1 MKTKKFPLIILR
13 LVICFLVPYL
23 TMFSISV
30 SAQSIYQV
38 NGRTIL
44 KNNSQ
49 YFDITTGDSI
59 MVDTKHLTIEFHQSK
74 ESIGQSEIITQYN
87 AKLFHSSINKQFF
100 FTLDTLNDY
109 ISTLTNIISEEN
121 ISKVYLSY
129 KFKGNFADYLSSV
142 MTNNMNNTIP
152 DDPYFDPDYNNA
164 YLTNMQMPEAWSIET
179 GKSTIRVGFIGLGC
193 DWNCADLPP
202 YNSIGYNFFDE
213 SSNTF
218 PILPFQTIMHWASH
232 QGTRETSV
240 ISARTNNNLYM
251 SGIAGGWNGNGGI
264 IPVQYV
270 VGEILGLD
278 VYYYTSFIAAAIDK
292 SVEDDVKV
300 INFTLNPPPSA
311 DISSAIQNA
320 YDKGVV
326 IVASV
331 GKYFYN
337 DDHSI
342 LFPATEEHVIAVGGT
357 ELTMDQLSVGDR
369 YYYDEKKWY
378 GYPSGSRF
386 GSGLEVTAN
395 AKNVVT
401 LSGYILPFGPQT
413 TNVMYDLGTE
423 YSTSIVSGV
432 AALILSAN
440 NCLSPNEVEKILINS
455 CEKLG
460 GYSYNSSG
468 WCNELGYGR
477 VNAKTAVELAMGEP
491 GKILTFN
498 ETWDHNRSFRGDII
512 VPNGKTLTLQNMTL
526 KMWENAGIT
535 VNKGGTLNII
545 NSTIT
550 ATCMGMWKGIT
561 VEGDNALTQYYNS
574 NQGYLSMQ
582 NSTIIHAKNGI
593 TTTTGGGI
601 IQATNSQFEN
611 NTKSLNIGQYSQPNY
626 RTSFS
631 VCDFIVTNEHRDW
644 ANFQHIAHI
653 NMNSGAKFYGCTF
666 SNNNTLHPNIG
677 NGIYSTGA
685 NYTVKSSCTNP
696 LISPCPEA
704 NLIKS
709 QFSNLEY
716 GTKGYYTSNK
726 ILIDLAE
733 FNNNICG
740 IYLSNCSFADILN
753 CKFTV
758 PEFYAPSGKVP
769 YGAYLNYCSAYHVE
783 KNDYIGVNANTT
795 GNIGLYIYNSGG
807 AQNYVYNNT
816 FNNLSRATVADGAN
830 RVTGGAT
837 GLCYKCND
845 FTSNGTDIDIVRANN
860 TALLSTH
867 GIALNQGLPSA
878 GSASTNK
885 DSLAASNT
893 FSQSQYVWNI
903 HNNNNSSNYYYQQY
917 KNPISVK
924 ILPSPVYNIGMFV
937 NYNTTYYKPQVCK
950 TWITAGGIISS
961 QLLVE
966 KDAAKANAETVT
978 MQLQNTL
985 DGGNTSSLTFD
996 IIGSIPPEA
1005 LDLRDEL
1012 LQKSPYLSDTVL
1024 KTTIQQENVLPNAMV
1039 RDILIANPQAAKSED
1054 IMAKLDERWEP
1065 MPDYMKEEI
1074 ETGIAVIGGREQLE
1088 ALRDG
1093 WKQQESFLFNRIIG
1107 NYLSDTVNQNA
1118 ITELKTYLQSEN
1130 TAQAGFT
1137 LVDLNLH
1144 QNDYVGAI
1152 QAISTMQANLTLTA
1166 YESQQAIDYLT
1177 LAGILQGL
1185 QTDTIALYALD
1196 STNAIPMF
1204 TLYNSSENKATAIAR
1219 DILITAGLLDY
1230 QEPINGGDYSKS
1242 GSIEMTTT
1250 KPGSSTKHSVDQ
1262 LSVFPNPA
1270 NTYSILEYVLPA
1282 NISSA
1287 DIRIC
1292 TQSGIQIWQQD
1303 IKKVRDQIIVDL
1315 TGFSTGSY
1323 LVTLNTGMK
1332 TISSKSLIISR

>member
-1 MKTKKFPLIILR
+1 MKYEKKNVMKISRSIIKALR
-13 LVICFLVPYL
+13 IVICFGTLYL
-23 TMFSISV
+23 TSLPERL
-30 SAQSIYQV
+30 SAQTHYQINGETIYKT
-38 NGRTIL
+38 GEKYYAL
-44 KNNSQ
+44 KNSDTS
-49 YFDITTGDSI
+49 YI
-59 MVDTKHLTIEFHQSK
+59 DTKHLTIKFKETKELNGTQSIIAGNGGTL
-74 ESIGQSEIITQYN
+74 SIKDQSGYCTYYFDNTSNFINTVN
-87 AKLFHSSINKQFF
+87 SINENPNVEK
-100 FTLDTLNDY
+100 TILGHIWRSNSVPNDPSYVLNILGEYGDY
-109 ISTLTNIISEEN
+109 VS
-121 ISKVYLSY
+121 
-129 KFKGNFADYLSSV
+129 
-142 MTNNMNNTIP
+142 
-152 DDPYFDPDYNNA
+152 
-164 YLTNMQMPEAWSIET
+164 NMQMPEAWDQTT
-179 GKSTIRVGFIGLGC
+179 GSLGIKIGIIDSGC
-193 DWNCADLPP
+193 DWDIQDLPANNP
-202 YNSIGYNFFDE
+202 ESINFLHNPP
-213 SSNTF
+213 SNNTYPNF
-218 PILPFQTIMHWASH
+218 VTNNGAPILDHHGTKMVSTICAK
-232 QGTRETSV
+232 
-240 ISARTNNNLYM
+240 TNNASYI
-251 SGIAGGWNGNGGI
+251 SGVAGGWNGQGGI
-264 IPVQYV
+264 NQILYV
-270 VGEILGLD
+270 TGENGDIDPALVRSAILDACTKGVRILNMSFGGYFED
-278 VYYYTSFIAAAIDK
+278 ESIEEAINTAYTSYGMTIIASAGSHE
-292 SVEDDVKV
+292 SV
-300 INFTLNPPPSA
+300 
-311 DISSAIQNA
+311 QNNA
-320 YDKGVV
+320 VWYPAKYD
-326 IVASV
+326 
-331 GKYFYN
+331 
-337 DDHSI
+337 
-342 LFPATEEHVIAVGGT
+342 HVIAVGGT
-357 ELTMDQLSVGDR
+357 QMTQNQLFAEPDR
-369 YYYDEKKWY
+369 YYYNEQIWWKNNR
-378 GYPSGSRF
+378 GSNF
-386 GSGLEVTAN
+386 GEGLDVTAN
-395 AKNVVT
+395 AYNAVS
-401 LSGYILPFGPQT
+401 LSGRTTINVPNTNLNIESGTSFSSAIVTGVAGLVLSINPCLTVDEVEYILKQ
-413 TNVMYDLGTE
+413 
-423 YSTSIVSGV
+423 
-432 AALILSAN
+432 
-440 NCLSPNEVEKILINS
+440 S

-460 GYSYNSSG
+460 GYTYTNG
-468 WCNELGYGR
+468 WSEQLGYGR

-491 GKILTFN
+491 GKTLTFN

-593 TTTTGGGI
+593 TTSTGGGI
-601 IQATNSQFEN
+601 IQATNSHFIN

-644 ANFQHIAHI
+644 VNFQHIAHI

-666 SNNNTLHPNIG
+666 SNNNTLHPNVG

-807 AQNYVYNNT
+807 AQNYVYNNK

-878 GSASTNK
+878 GSNSTNK
-885 DSLAASNT
+885 DTLAASNT
-893 FSQSQYVWNI
+893 FSSTQYVWNI
-903 HNNNNSSNYYYQQY
+903 HNNNNVSNYFSQQY
-917 KNPISVK
+917 KYPSYAK
-924 ILPSPVYNIGMFV
+924 IFPDPVFNINRYVNSNTSYN
-937 NYNTTYYKPQVCK
+937 KALVCK

-966 KDAAKANAETVT
+966 KDAASANAEAVSQ
-978 MQLQNTL
+978 QLQNMV
-985 DGGNTSSLTFD
+985 DGGSTSNLTFD

-1024 KTTIQQENVLPNAMV
+1024 KTTVQQENVLPNAMV
-1039 RDILIANPQAAKSED
+1039 RDILVANPQAAKSED

-1074 ETGIAVIGGREQLE
+1074 ETGSTVIGGREQLE
-1088 ALRDG
+1088 ARREG

-1107 NYLSDTVNQNA
+1107 NYLSDTVNPNT
-1118 ITELKTYLQSEN
+1118 ITELKTYLQNEN
-1130 TAQAGFT
+1130 TAQAGFI

-1144 QNDYVGAI
+1144 QNDYVGAM
-1152 QAISTMQANLTLTA
+1152 QAISTMQANLSLTA

-1185 QTDTIALYALD
+1185 QADTIAFNALD

-1204 TLYNSSENKATAIAR
+1204 TLYNSGENKATAIAR
-1219 DILITAGLLDY
+1219 DILISAGLLDY

-1242 GSIEMTTT
+1242 GSIEMQTT
-1250 KPGSSTKHSVDQ
+1250 KPGSSTKHPTDQ
-1262 LSVFPNPA
+1262 LSIFPNPA
-1270 NTYSILEYVLPA
+1270 DTYSILEYVLPA
-1282 NISSA
+1282 NISGA

-1292 TQSGIQIWQQD
+1292 TQSGIQVWQQD
-1303 IKKVRDQIIVDL
+1303 IKRVRDQIIVDL

-1323 LVTLNTGMK
+1323 LVTLNTEMK